1 MQTDLIIASEYCQE
15 FHVESSFIELLADEG
30 LIELQIVEG
39 VSYILTDQIPD
50 LNRYVRWHYDLSINI
65 EGIDTIRHL
74 LLKMDEMQLE
84 ISRLRQQLALLGTPD
99 SRIENW

>member
-15 FHVESSFIELLADEG
+15 LQVESSFIELLADEG

-39 VSYILTDQIPD
+39 VSYILSEQLPD

-74 LLKMDEMQLE
+74 LLRMDEMQSE
-84 ISRLRQQLALLGTPD
+84 ISRLRQRLTLLASPD
-99 SRIENW
+99 SGIENW